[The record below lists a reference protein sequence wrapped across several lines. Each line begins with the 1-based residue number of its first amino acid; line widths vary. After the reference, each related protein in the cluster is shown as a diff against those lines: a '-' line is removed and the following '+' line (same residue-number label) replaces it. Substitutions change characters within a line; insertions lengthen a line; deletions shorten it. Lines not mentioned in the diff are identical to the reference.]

1 MSITL
6 YKINFTDNEQWSSLL
21 DIVYPIG
28 SVYISYTSESPANR
42 FGGTWSAITGRF
54 PYFNAGT
61 TAGGENTHNHI
72 YGVSYGYW
80 NRSVVA
86 LAQYLYDGKTW
97 ENGTIVSLPSDSLKV
112 NSGLRSDLSSNSY
125 NITVTGSY
133 TTTSS
138 ESNMPAYQ
146 TFYAWRRTD

>member
-1 MSITL
+1 MVNL
-6 YKINFTDNEQWSSLL
+6 MYKDTDNNWKSFL
-21 DIVYPIG
+21 DIVYPVG

-86 LAQYLYDGKTW
+86 LNQFLYNGKSW
-97 ENGTIVSLPSDSLKV
+97 VNGTEASLPNNSMKV
-112 NSGLRSDLSSNSY
+112 NTGLNPDISSKSY
-125 NITVTGSY
+125 DITITGSY
-133 TTTSS
+133 TATSS